1 MTKDQYELLKAEI
14 INKYGVPVR
23 DTFSPELNNES
34 ANKLNALK
42 GEYLNS
48 CRAAS
53 LDAKRILRA
62 KNESLKEIAADI
74 KPRGVDDP
82 DYIRRKPDPCYV
94 MSSDLLA
101 FDEKEKDIIVT
112 YFENQSLTPH
122 QLSNQ
127 FGMSRQKVM
136 ALLNSPAFKVI
147 YSKVYDRLLP
157 IESLMA
163 IRAKMKDGD
172 SKVILEVARNYG
184 LIKNEGLDI
193 TNRVK
198 PIEDPEAIKLLKELG
213 NRMSQ

>member
-1 MTKDQYELLKAEI
+1 MA
-14 INKYGVPVR
+14 
-23 DTFSPELNNES
+23 
-34 ANKLNALK
+34 
-42 GEYLNS
+42 
-48 CRAAS
+48 
-53 LDAKRILRA
+53 
-62 KNESLKEIAADI
+62 
-74 KPRGVDDP
+74 
-82 DYIRRKPDPCYV
+82 
-94 MSSDLLA
+94 SDLLA

-136 ALLNSPAFKVI
+136 ALLNSPAFKII

-163 IRAKMKDGD
+163 IRAKMKEGD

-198 PIEDPEAIKLLKELG
+198 AIEDPEAIQMLKELG
-213 NRMSQ
+213 NRMSEGK